1 MLVLF
6 ITAFY
11 VLFST
16 LSIAYVLLQRRHAR
30 LVWVPVYLLL
40 VWELADLMNW
50 SNQQLVGQ
58 QIYLEVGHASILLV
72 EVWFSWLLL
81 AVGVLLTTWF
91 TLAPKA
97 SS

>member
-1 MLVLF
+1 MLALF

-11 VLFST
+11 ILFLA
-16 LSIAYVLLQRRHAR
+16 LSVAYVLLQRRRVR

-40 VWELADLMNW
+40 VYGLAELMNR

-58 QIYLEVGHASILLV
+58 QIYLEVGHAGIVMV

-81 AVGVLLTTWF
+81 AVLIMMFTWF
-91 TLAPKA
+91 TLPPKV

>member
-1 MLVLF
+1 
-6 ITAFY
+6 
-11 VLFST
+11 
-16 LSIAYVLLQRRHAR
+16 
-30 LVWVPVYLLL
+30 
-40 VWELADLMNW
+40 MNW